1 MAHRVPLAEARSGV
15 QIEAIALEIV
25 RSFQPQAAAM
35 VTAFDVE
42 RFLDC
47 ELEEMTQVEP
57 VYRYLGEGLY
67 GCTDIEEMKCYISRE
82 LAESAN
88 EVVHL
93 RRFLRS
99 TQAHEIGHCVL
110 HVQEFRQ
117 TKAVLKFM
125 HDDKHADLTL
135 HDQDE
140 IKVYRNPEWQ
150 AWRFAG
156 ALLMPEQCVMA
167 AVRAGW
173 TKKTMSNAFEV
184 NPAFID
190 VRLRT
195 LKITAHIKAG

>member
-1 MAHRVPLAEARSGV
+1 MAHRVPLAEARSGE
-15 QIEAIALEIV
+15 QIEAIASEIV
-25 RSFQPQAAAM
+25 QSFQPQAAVM
-35 VTAFDVE
+35 VSAFDVE
-42 RFLDC
+42 RFFDC
-47 ELEEMTQVEP
+47 ELKERTQVEP
-57 VYRYLGEGLY
+57 DYLYLGEGLY
-67 GCTDIEEMKCYISRE
+67 GYTDIEKMKCYISRE
-82 LAESAN
+82 LADSAN
-88 EVVHL
+88 EVVHQK
-93 RRFLRS
+93 RFLRS

-117 TKAVLKFM
+117 TKAILKFM
-125 HDDKHADLTL
+125 HDDKHANLTL

-156 ALLMPEQCVMA
+156 ALLMPAQCVMA

-173 TKKTMSNAFEV
+173 TKKKMSNAFEV

-195 LKITAHIKAG
+195 LKVPTRIKAG